1 MRLITKTT
9 LLILL
14 LTLIVF
20 GIGGIVTY
28 RMVKKVVKQETDY
41 SLYTNLRMLKESIA
55 HGNPIEALQN
65 RKVIIEE
72 ISESELIPEDK
83 GTLTDTLVMHQP
95 VKGLEPYRKLVIT
108 KTIEDKFYRFELMDV
123 FIETHDMYEGVL
135 NIMSRLFI
143 GLSLVLLFYSLLI
156 SKWLFQPFQLLLQR
170 IGNFNLSSNNV
181 IDFPETSTTE
191 FKELNS
197 FIEEMTTKASKD
209 YHALKEFSENASH
222 EMQTPIAIALGKLEL
237 LMGSSS
243 LSEEDLKLV
252 EEAQVSL
259 SRLSKLGK
267 ALSLLTK
274 IENKEFSTQ
283 EVTNLSETVNSSV
296 ATFQEVA
303 ALKQIELKSEVKDD
317 INIHIDTD
325 LADIMVSNLL
335 KNAIQHNEQSG
346 WISVNL
352 DEHQLKVINT
362 GPAPKVDTNKLFER
376 FRKSN
381 QSSSSLGL
389 GLAIIKKISQLND
402 FDVAYKFEDELHEL
416 IINFGKAKNQNSFKF
431 ATNSTQH

>member
-41 SLYTNLRMLKESIA
+41 SLYTNLRMLGESIA

-72 ISESELIPEDK
+72 ISESEYTPEDK

-108 KTIEDKFYRFELMDV
+108 KAIEDKFYRFELMDV

-143 GLSLVLLFYSLLI
+143 GLSLVLLIYSILI

-197 FIEEMTTKASKD
+197 FIEAMTRKASKD

-237 LMGSSS
+237 LMGSSG
-243 LSEEDLKLV
+243 LSEKELKLV

-259 SRLSKLGK
+259 SRLSKIGK

-274 IENKEFSTQ
+274 IENREFSTH
-283 EVTNLSETVNSSV
+283 EITNLSDTVNINLK
-296 ATFQEVA
+296 TFRELA
-303 ALKQIELKSEVKDD
+303 ALKQIDVKSEVTDN
-317 INIHIDTD
+317 INVHIDND

-335 KNAIQHNEQSG
+335 KNAIQHNEKSG
-346 WISVNL
+346 WINVTL
-352 DEHQLKVINT
+352 DDNQLKVVNT
-362 GPAPKVDTNKLFER
+362 GPAPKVDPHKLFER

-389 GLAIIKKISQLND
+389 GLAIIKKISQLNN
-402 FDVAYKFEDELHEL
+402 FEVTYNFNNDLHEL
-416 IINFGKAKNQNSFKF
+416 IVDFGKAKNQNSFKF